1 MTLEKEKDKTRQLEI
16 ELQNRQDR
24 FVHRELEYR
33 KTIEELQSELRAKT
47 ALDQGDRKVMSQI
60 EQDHRK
66 IIEGINNIQL
76 RTSKILVD
84 QERDIIRFFNNKIN
98 EIKKQFEEE
107 RIKKGKN
114 DQEYIEKENQ
124 LISELEW
131 IKNIAQKIDN
141 ENHTLMQKY
150 KELKIQY

>member
-1 MTLEKEKDKTRQLEI
+1 MENVYKDH
-16 ELQNRQDR
+16 N
-24 FVHRELEYR
+24 
-33 KTIEELQSELRAKT
+33 
-47 ALDQGDRKVMSQI
+47 
-60 EQDHRK
+60 K

-107 RIKKGKN
+107 RKKKGEN
-114 DQEYIEKENQ
+114 EAEYIEKENQ

-131 IKNIAQKIDN
+131 IKNIA
-141 ENHTLMQKY
+141 
-150 KELKIQY
+150 